1 LRALVFLLA
10 LLVVALLVPSVASA
24 DKTVGLIVRG
34 KYLKAATQDQAEKWL
49 RANDR
54 EVVTRPLPSDAVKTL
69 LDCFVIDDPKC
80 ASGIVD
86 ARATTDSLVTIR
98 IDIASKRD
106 KDIRLTVDWFVKGKS
121 PVSARRTCTDC
132 TESVL
137 RTTIDAMLLDLAR
150 TSPGIMGRIK
160 VTSQPAGI
168 MVLIDNEAIGATPIE
183 RDIAA
188 GDHTARLVRDGRMG
202 PEKNVK
208 IEAGALAEI
217 TLEAPPDAGDSSDL
231 AARPSR
237 ALPITMIVL
246 GTVAIGAGAGMYFA
260 LHEEP
265 TTDDFETR
273 DWKTPG
279 MITAGAGAVVAVTGV
294 IWMIATGSSSGP
306 TASVTGSGDATI
318 GWSGR
323 F

>member
-1 LRALVFLLA
+1 MRALVLIL
-10 LLVVALLVPSVASA
+10 ALLVPSVVAAEKS
-24 DKTVGLIVRG
+24 VGLIVTG
-34 KYLKAATQDQAEKWL
+34 KYLKRATQDQAEKWL
-49 RANDR
+49 RGNDR

-86 ARATTDSLVTIR
+86 ARAITDTVVTIR

-121 PVSARRTCTDC
+121 PVSSRRTCTDC

-188 GDHTARLVRDGRMG
+188 GAHTARLVRDGRMG
-202 PEKNVK
+202 PEKNVT
-208 IEAGALAEI
+208 IEAGAVAEI
-217 TLEAPPDAGDSSDL
+217 TLDAPPEGGSSL
-231 AARPSR
+231 GEQSSR
-237 ALPITMIVL
+237 ALPITMVVL

-265 TTDDFETR
+265 TTDEFETR

-294 IWMIATGSSSGP
+294 IWMLATGSSSGP
-306 TASVTGSGDATI
+306 TASVTGAGDATI